1 MITSH
6 GAILKT
12 NRGFTLLEILVS
24 VGVIAILVILLTANL
39 PRIVMAAKNAKCVS
53 NVRGTSAAI
62 HSLAADN
69 GGVFRSFARGNS
81 ATGTA
86 IWGKQLLDG
95 GYISQKKMLRCPI
108 AEDQY
113 PLDSGSWYWNT
124 YAFNMAQPDGT
135 PTKAAG
141 DGQTYELRL
150 AGVERPSRQIM
161 LWDSAA
167 LAFIPD
173 KPGMRSETFRTNITG
188 STDGIQLRH
197 NLRINAVFLDGHV
210 EALDRDAA
218 KEFISE
224 KLIYGPNEQL

>member
-1 MITSH
+1 MITPHTVTSRTS
-6 GAILKT
+6 K
-12 NRGFTLLEILVS
+12 GFTLVEILVTI
-24 VGVIAILVILLTANL
+24 GVIAVLVVLLTASL
-39 PRIVMAAKNAKCVS
+39 PRVIAAVMNAKCVS
-53 NVRGTSAAI
+53 NLRGTSAAI

-69 GGVFRSFARGNS
+69 DGIFRSFARGS
-81 ATGTA
+81 TATGSV

-95 GYISQKKMLRCPI
+95 GYISQKKMLRCPV

-113 PLDSGSWYWNT
+113 PLDNGSWYWNT

-135 PTKAAG
+135 PTKSVGNA
-141 DGQTYELRL
+141 QTYELRL
-150 AGVERPSRQIM
+150 ASVARPSRQVM

-173 KPGMRSETFRTNITG
+173 KPGMRSETFRVNMTG

-197 NLRINAVFLDGHV
+197 KSRVNAVFLDGRV
-210 EALDRDAA
+210 EALDKDAA
-218 KEFISE
+218 KEFIDE